1 MSMGQKKLSIDA
13 KWRSLSEVYHAHH
26 SQCAVCK
33 AAGLGKEYGKRC
45 STGAPMW
52 AAYQSA

>member
-1 MSMGQKKLSIDA
+1 MSISSIKQFADA
-13 KWRSLSEVYHAHH
+13 KWRALSEVYHAHH
-26 SQCAVCK
+26 SQCAVCR

-52 AAYQSA
+52 AAYQVA